1 MLRTVPQTRN
11 LSLTYQ
17 IAAIA
22 AFTVLTIIAARITIP
37 FIPVP
42 FTMQTFAVLLA
53 GMVLGSRAGA
63 LSQVA
68 YLALIVVGL
77 PVDARGLGAAAFFGP
92 TGGFLVGFVV
102 AAFVVGLMV
111 ERSGERRWVRWIAGL
126 VGAAIIYA
134 FGIPVLA
141 LVTNQSLV
149 AAGAVLGNLVVPDVL
164 KAFLA
169 ASVTEGGFLAASVT
183 EGGRALLMRR

>member
-1 MLRTVPQTRN
+1 
-11 LSLTYQ
+11 
-17 IAAIA
+17 
-22 AFTVLTIIAARITIP
+22 
-37 FIPVP
+37 
-42 FTMQTFAVLLA
+42 
-53 GMVLGSRAGA
+53 
-63 LSQVA
+63 
-68 YLALIVVGL
+68 
-77 PVDARGLGAAAFFGP
+77 
-92 TGGFLVGFVV
+92 VV

-149 AAGAVLGNLVVPDVL
+149 TAGAVLGNLVVPDVL

-169 ASVTEGGFLAASVT
+169 ASVTEGG
-183 EGGRALLMRR
+183 RALLMRR

>member
-68 YLALIVVGL
+68 YLALIVVCQWM
-77 PVDARGLGAAAFFGP
+77 PAAWARRHSSA
-92 TGGFLVGFVV
+92 
-102 AAFVVGLMV
+102 
-111 ERSGERRWVRWIAGL
+111 RR
-126 VGAAIIYA
+126 
-134 FGIPVLA
+134 
-141 LVTNQSLV
+141 
-149 AAGAVLGNLVVPDVL
+149 
-164 KAFLA
+164 A
-169 ASVTEGGFLAASVT
+169 ASWSGLWSP
-183 EGGRALLMRR
+183 LLWSA

>member
-1 MLRTVPQTRN
+1 MLFLMLRTVPQTRN

-169 ASVTEGGFLAASVT
+169 ASVTEGG
-183 EGGRALLMRR
+183 RALLMRR

>member
-1 MLRTVPQTRN
+1 MLRTLPQTRS
-11 LSLTYQ
+11 LSLVYQ
-17 IAAIA
+17 VAIIA
-22 AFTVLTIIAARITIP
+22 AFTLLTIVAARITIP

-63 LSQVA
+63 LSQLA
-68 YLALIVVGL
+68 YLGLIMVGL

-102 AAFVVGLMV
+102 AAFVVGLLV
-111 ERSGERRWVRWIAGL
+111 ERSGERRWVRWVAGL
-126 VGAAIIYA
+126 VGAVIIYA

-141 LVTNQSLV
+141 AVTGQTLI
-149 AAGAVLGNLVVPDVL
+149 AAGAVLGNLVVPDIL
-164 KAFLA
+164 KSFLA
-169 ASVTEGGFLAASVT
+169 ASLTEGARGW
-183 EGGRALLMRR
+183 LLRR